1 MGLTGW
7 VSEDVCGEDLSTPSE
22 LSVLKLIQHALL
34 PLLGMNGLSSN
45 AYLSKKLCPIKKYLQ
60 LIICVYMRAK
70 VFVYSWC
77 TKTII
82 IITNL
87 LKIPVASCTF
97 HVCLLNFTR
106 LPQ

>member
-22 LSVLKLIQHALL
+22 LSVLKLIQHALPL
-34 PLLGMNGLSSN
+34 LLGMNGLSSN
-45 AYLSKKLCPIKKYLQ
+45 AYLSRKLCPIKISPASI
-60 LIICVYMRAK
+60 IICVYYMRAK

-87 LKIPVASCTF
+87 LKSSVASCTYDLSF
-97 HVCLLNFTR
+97 MCAY
-106 LPQ
+106 